1 MHMKRILLI
10 ASIAALLASC
20 TGKRAD
26 EGSKAPSYDD
36 LKLYSDAI
44 GLFGILP
51 DNADTSTN
59 PVTPAK
65 VELGKLLYYDTR
77 LSLTGNNSCNSCHN
91 LATFGV
97 DNEATSEGD
106 AGERGGRNSP
116 TTLNAAFHSF
126 QFWDG
131 RAKDVEEQA
140 GGPILNPVEM
150 HMPDKAAVEQ
160 KLASI
165 SYYPEL
171 FKKAFP
177 GSAAPLTYQNLQYAI
192 GAFERTLVTP
202 APFDRFLQG
211 DDHALTP
218 EAKLGLQT
226 FISTGCASCH
236 SGALLGGN
244 SFQKFG
250 VFHDYRTLC
259 TKSGGKDNGLADLN
273 KNPEDKDKFKVPSLR
288 NIEKTWPYFHD
299 GSVQDLEEAVAIM
312 AKAQLNKD
320 LSSTEVSHIVEF
332 LKSLTG
338 EVPADAKV
346 APAVLGEHA
355 VLAKDR
361 KAPAAKS

>member
-1 MHMKRILLI
+1 MNRTLLI
-10 ASIAALLASC
+10 FGLAGALLQAC
-20 TGKRAD
+20 GGPRQEAD
-26 EGSKAPSYDD
+26 KAPSYDD
-36 LKLYSDAI
+36 LKLFSEAA
-44 GLFGILP
+44 GLFGALP
-51 DNADTSTN
+51 ADADTNLN
-59 PVTPAK
+59 PITPAK

-91 LATFGV
+91 LATYGV
-97 DNEATSEGD
+97 DNEATSVGD
-106 AGERGGRNSP
+106 DGGRGGRNSP

-150 HMPDKAAVEQ
+150 HMPDKATVEQ
-160 KLASI
+160 RLAAVT
-165 SYYPEL
+165 YYPEL

-177 GSAAPLTYQNLQYAI
+177 GSASPITYQNIQLAI

-202 APFDRFLQG
+202 SPFDQFLQG
-211 DDHALTP
+211 DDHALSP
-218 EAKLGLQT
+218 EAKLGMRS
-226 FISTGCASCH
+226 FIDAGCASCH
-236 SGALLGGN
+236 NGAQLGGN

-250 VFHDYRTLC
+250 VFHDYRKLC

-299 GSVQDLEEAVAIM
+299 GSVKELEEAVAIM
-312 AKAQLNKD
+312 AKGQLNKD
-320 LSSTEVSHIVEF
+320 LSETEVTNIVEF

-338 EVPADAKV
+338 EVPAEAKV
-346 APAVLGEHA
+346 PPAILGEHA
-355 VLAKDR
+355 VLQKDR